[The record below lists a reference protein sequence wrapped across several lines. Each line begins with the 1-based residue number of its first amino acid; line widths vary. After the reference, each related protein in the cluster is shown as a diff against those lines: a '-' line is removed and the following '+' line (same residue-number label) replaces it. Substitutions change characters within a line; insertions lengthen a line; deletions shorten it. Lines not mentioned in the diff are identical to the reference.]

1 MRKSL
6 IAGALCLGFFS
17 STVFASPINLP
28 TGIKG
33 QEGLGLGNNLPVGIS
48 AGFLYDH
55 VDKRELNKD
64 SGKVDFDMIGGKII
78 LSVAN
83 TVDLYTMLGA
93 TQNTEYKASVSD
105 SNYVFSLGDNFMWGL
120 GASAVIHEWKD
131 AGMQIFGDG
140 NYREAR
146 NLGVDSA
153 TVNGAPATLAGTISA
168 KWQEWQVALGISK
181 KFQYFIPYLG
191 VKYSDVK
198 ASAQATV
205 SGTKYDS
212 GSVSSNGK
220 VGPFVGVSI
229 IPAKWLSVDVSGRF
243 VDETA
248 VSVAATVKF

>member
-6 IAGALCLGFFS
+6 IAGVLCFGLFS

-33 QEGLGLGNNLPVGIS
+33 QEGLGLGNNLPAGIS

-64 SGKVDFDMIGGKII
+64 SGKVDFDMMGGKII
-78 LSVAN
+78 LSVMN
-83 TVDLYTMLGA
+83 TFDIYTMLGA
-93 TQNTEYKASVSD
+93 TQNTEYKASDSGSD
-105 SNYVFSLGDNFMWGL
+105 YVFSLGDNFMWGF
-120 GASAVIHEWKD
+120 GASAIIHEWKD
-131 AGMQIFGDG
+131 AEIQIFGDG

-146 NLGVDSA
+146 NIDVDSA
-153 TVNGAPATLAGTISA
+153 TVDGAPATLAGTISA

-191 VKYSDVK
+191 VKYSDVR

-205 SGTKYDS
+205 SGDAYDS
-212 GSVSSNGK
+212 GSVSSEGK
-220 VGPFVGVSI
+220 VGPFIGVSI
-229 IPAKWLSVDVSGRF
+229 IPAKWLSVDVNGRF

-248 VSVAATVKF
+248 VSVATTIKF